1 MSIEGK
7 LFTVFNVALQCD
19 STETP
24 WCDCSNAP
32 LGNGA
37 QSKKNLDRK
46 DVIVPDIKKK
56 VKRVQDT

>member
-19 STETP
+19 TTETP

-32 LGNGA
+32 PGA
-37 QSKKNLDRK
+37 QSKKNLDKK